1 MNISS
6 QRMLNSLQRD
16 AIKLTSSIINKQ
28 RRHLW
33 ICSQIHSRTIFFA
46 VQILLV
52 ILSLVILCGNLDESS
67 WRSFEYFFRTIFAC
81 AIFFAAISGIW
92 ALKLADNVHENRCRM
107 AEQWFTSPKFIIIP
121 SYIVQIGCIIYLA
134 YEVFYYS
141 IYCISYAKQ
150 SLLIVFLGVF
160 IPISFIS
167 FVILYIFAAE
177 IDCFMYIISRL
188 RRSQYPASLLNR
200 RNLNNGRLPF
210 ESVPSRN
217 RLLPTD
223 MLHEQKRTK
232 TLGSDHW
239 NPVTL
244 DSGSKKICSNME
256 NKIEVMPTTHAAHNM
271 EPFYSECSRKG
282 ISVIN
287 FQLDTVPEESSKSTI
302 SLS

>member
-1 MNISS
+1 
-6 QRMLNSLQRD
+6 MLNSRQRD

-92 ALKLADNVHENRCRM
+92 ALKLADNVHENSCRL
-107 AEQWFTSPKFIIIP
+107 AEHWFTSPKFIIIP
-121 SYIVQIGCIIYLA
+121 SYIVQ
-134 YEVFYYS
+134 S
-141 IYCISYAKQ
+141 I
-150 SLLIVFLGVF
+150 F
-160 IPISFIS
+160 ILF
-167 FVILYIFAAE
+167 
-177 IDCFMYIISRL
+177 
-188 RRSQYPASLLNR
+188 SQIT
-200 RNLNNGRLPF
+200 GRLPF